1 MKLTLP
7 AGGVHLLKGLRM
19 IDEERFNAL
28 PDDVYL
34 EWRRRGWVPLVHWH
48 WASADNFMR
57 LAARG

>member
-28 PDDVYL
+28 PDEVFL
-34 EWRRRGWVPLVHWH
+34 EWRRRGWLPLVYWH
-48 WASADNFMR
+48 WASADNFVR
-57 LAARG
+57 LTARG